1 MLTLSRKVGDS
12 LRIGPDI
19 RIIVRAVRGQQVQ
32 LSIEAPSEVGVYRE
46 EIYEAIRR
54 ANLAAAN
61 QSSGQSSEDS
71 QHPPQSRGKGGLVM

>member
-32 LSIEAPSEVGVYRE
+32 LSIEAPSEVAVYRE

-54 ANLAAAN
+54 ANLAAAS
-61 QSSGQSSEDS
+61 QGSAESTEDS
-71 QHPPQSRGKGGLVM
+71 HNAPQARGS